1 MCHGYNSVKSE
12 MYKSLL
18 EKYANKIFRQE
29 KYNDWRPGRPDTQ
42 EKATARIVDS
52 FMLNI
57 IKSKI
62 KNVRVV

>member
-52 FMLNI
+52 VTL
-57 IKSKI
+57 K
-62 KNVRVV
+62 